1 MFIEVYQFRNCA
13 SKCYGHSVCYVAPT
27 AYIVLWTEIFSS
39 AQVNPDMVPEFEN
52 AGLQFVGKDDTGRR
66 MEV

>member
-1 MFIEVYQFRNCA
+1 
-13 SKCYGHSVCYVAPT
+13 
-27 AYIVLWTEIFSS
+27 
-39 AQVNPDMVPEFEN
+39 MVPEFEN

>member
-1 MFIEVYQFRNCA
+1 LPGLC
-13 SKCYGHSVCYVAPT
+13 
-27 AYIVLWTEIFSS
+27 TEILPSS
-39 AQVNPDMVPEFEN
+39 QVNPDMVPEFEN

>member
-1 MFIEVYQFRNCA
+1 
-13 SKCYGHSVCYVAPT
+13 
-27 AYIVLWTEIFSS
+27 
-39 AQVNPDMVPEFEN
+39 VNPDMVPEFEN